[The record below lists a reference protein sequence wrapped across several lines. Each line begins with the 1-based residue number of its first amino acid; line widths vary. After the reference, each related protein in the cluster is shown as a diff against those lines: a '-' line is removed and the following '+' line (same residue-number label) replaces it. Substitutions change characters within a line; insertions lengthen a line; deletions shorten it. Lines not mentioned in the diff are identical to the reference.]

1 MPDAFMPIHDDGLAA
16 DHGEHVAFG
25 TDAGA
30 GGAANAVITVDVRVL
45 RFGSFG
51 KQLALLG
58 GLAGTSLPLLQASQV
73 DHQEEKTD
81 NPADAIRDEC
91 IHTSEISQDELQG
104 DMQQSQHCESIT
116 ERLVHNVPEMEDLLG
131 TGKK

>member
-1 MPDAFMPIHDDGLAA
+1 MPDALVPIHNDSLAA
-16 DHGEHVAFG
+16 DHGEHVAFR

-30 GGAANAVITVDVRVL
+30 GGAAYTVITVNVRVL
-45 RFGSFG
+45 RLGSFG

-58 GLAGTSLPLLQASQV
+58 RLAGTSLPLLQASQV

-91 IHTSEISQDELQG
+91 IHTSEISQDELQR
-104 DMQQSQHCESIT
+104 DMQQRQYGKSIT
-116 ERLVHNVPEMEDLLG
+116 ERLVHNVPEMEYLLG
-131 TGKK
+131 TGKE

>member
-1 MPDAFMPIHDDGLAA
+1 MPDAFVPVHDDSLAA

-116 ERLVHNVPEMEDLLG
+116 ERLVHNVPEMEDLLR
-131 TGKK
+131 TRKE